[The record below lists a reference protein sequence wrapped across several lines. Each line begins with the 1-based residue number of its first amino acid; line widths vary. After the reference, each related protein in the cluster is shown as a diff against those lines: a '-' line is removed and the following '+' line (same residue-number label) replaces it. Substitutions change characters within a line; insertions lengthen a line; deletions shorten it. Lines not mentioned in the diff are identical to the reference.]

1 MLRVGTVG
9 LVNPRSGGLWAPI
22 EQGLRELGYVEGQ
35 NLAVEYIN
43 LNGRIDGSGE
53 AMQELVRRKVDV
65 IVSLGN
71 EIQLKSAL
79 AATRTLPIVMVALDF
94 DPFALGYVTNLARP
108 TGNVTGL
115 FLQQIELSAKRVQ
128 LTSDA
133 FPEIRGATVFW
144 DRQSSDQWL
153 AARGAAVTLGL
164 SLAGIELS
172 EPPYNYE
179 LALAQT
185 SPDHRGTLI
194 VMISPAFFSDRARLA
209 EFALRHRM
217 RSVCPLR
224 EFVEAGGLMSY
235 GVSLSACAAGSTAA
249 LAARCR
255 NSRARKFHA
264 ACYSTDKQSSK
275 MAFVCDVCSAR
286 FEAEATDQ
294 QSAGVHA
301 LWIAAKKLGWRVR
314 QQRGGKW
321 HTACPQCATDDWNYG
336 LGSQVLSAALKL
348 RHYPAFAR
356 IGECLSLNYI
366 PCGS

>member
-1 MLRVGTVG
+1 MRRREFITLLGGVSMSPLAARAQQLHKMLRVGAVG
-9 LVNPRSGGLWAPI
+9 LSNSRSAGLWAPI

-43 LNGRIDGSGE
+43 LNGRIDGFGE

-71 EIQLKSAL
+71 EISLKSAL

-94 DPFALGYVTNLARP
+94 DPLALGYVTNLARP
-108 TGNVTGL
+108 TGNVTGV

-128 LTSDA
+128 LTNDA
-133 FPEIRGATVFW
+133 FPEIRGATIFW

-153 AARGAAVTLGL
+153 AARGAAVTLGM
-164 SLAGIELS
+164 SLAGIEVS

-185 SPDHRGTLI
+185 SPDYRDTLI
-194 VMISPAFFSDRARLA
+194 LMISPAFFSDRARLA

-235 GVSLSACAAGSTAA
+235 GVSFTTLGRRAAAYVDRIARGAKPTDLPIEQPTKFEMVINLKTAKA
-249 LAARCR
+249 LGIEISPTLMAR
-255 NSRARKFHA
+255 A
-264 ACYSTDKQSSK
+264 DE
-275 MAFVCDVCSAR
+275 VI
-286 FEAEATDQ
+286 E
-294 QSAGVHA
+294 
-301 LWIAAKKLGWRVR
+301 
-314 QQRGGKW
+314 
-321 HTACPQCATDDWNYG
+321 
-336 LGSQVLSAALKL
+336 
-348 RHYPAFAR
+348 
-356 IGECLSLNYI
+356 
-366 PCGS
+366 